1 MTSSLPLR
9 IRSASRSASKSELRR
24 SVAALSIVVALAA
37 ACSGGDD
44 ATSST
49 PGTADGAP
57 VATDFPMA
65 TVDSTLT
72 TADTTEPS
80 EPATTRP
87 LPAGVDERSLSGGA
101 GTVFND
107 SSDAF
112 AQGLPTLTRVERRAF
127 AVGNSFFNENWVTAP
142 ASTDGRDGLGPLL
155 NAQSCSTCH
164 FKDGRGE
171 PPVDADDPTRG
182 LLLRISVPG
191 PDGEPIPLEN
201 YGNQIQDRSI
211 LDVPAE
217 GTIEI
222 TTTEIVGSFADGTPY
237 TLSSPA
243 YSIVDLAYGPIPD
256 EVMISPRV
264 APAVFG
270 SGLLEA
276 VSAETVIAAAD
287 PDDADGD
294 GISGRANMLPTA
306 DGESV
311 LGRFGWKANAPSVEA
326 QTADAFVGDVGIT
339 SSLHPDQNCTEA
351 QADCLAAATGGDP
364 ELDDNKLQRV
374 TFYTRTLA
382 VPARRDVDDPATTAG
397 EALFTELGCSSCHTP
412 TGQTGASDIEALAN
426 QTIHP
431 YTDLL
436 LHDMGDG
443 LADGR
448 PDFDATGTEW
458 KTPPLWG
465 IGLVETVNGH
475 TRFLHDGR
483 ARDLT
488 EAILWHGG
496 EASASQDAFRNLTAG
511 ERDALIAFLESL

>member
-1 MTSSLPLR
+1 V
-9 IRSASRSASKSELRR
+9 RR
-24 SVAALSIVVALAA
+24 YVVALVVFVAIAA
-37 ACSGGDD
+37 ACSGGGDD
-44 ATSST
+44 ASGPTST
-49 PGTADGAP
+49 DVP
-57 VATDFPMA
+57 VTL
-65 TVDSTLT
+65 VD
-72 TADTTEPS
+72 
-80 EPATTRP
+80 RQ
-87 LPAGVDERSLSGGA
+87 LSGGT

-112 AQGLPTLTRVERRAF
+112 AQGIPTLTRIERRAF

-155 NAQSCSTCH
+155 NAQSCSSCH

-182 LLLRISVPG
+182 LLLRLSIPG
-191 PDGEPIPLEN
+191 PDGDPIPLGN
-201 YGNQIQDRSI
+201 YGNQLQDRSN

-217 GTIEI
+217 GTIVI
-222 TTTEIVGSFADGTPY
+222 TTTEIPGAFADGTPFSL
-237 TLSSPA
+237 LSPT
-243 YSIVDLAYGPIPD
+243 YSIADLAYGPVPD
-256 EVMISPRV
+256 DIMISPRV

-276 VSAETVIAAAD
+276 ISADTILDASD
-287 PDDADGD
+287 PGDSDGD
-294 GISGRANMLPTA
+294 GISGRPNMLPTA
-306 DGESV
+306 DGGTV
-311 LGRFGWKANAPSVEA
+311 LGRFGWKANAPTVEA
-326 QTADAFVGDVGIT
+326 QTADAFLGDVGIT

-351 QADCLAAATGGDP
+351 QAECLAAVTGGDP

-382 VPARRDVDDPATTAG
+382 VPARRDVGDPITDEG
-397 EALFTELGCSSCHTP
+397 EALVTQLGCASCHTP
-412 TGQTGASDIEALAN
+412 TVETGESEIEALAD

-443 LADGR
+443 LADDR
-448 PDFDATGTEW
+448 PDFDASGTEW

-465 IGLVETVNGH
+465 IGMVETVNGH

-483 ARDLT
+483 ARNLT

-496 EASASQDAFRNLTAG
+496 EGVAAQAAFVALPVDQ
-511 ERDALIAFLESL
+511 RDALIAFLESL